1 MDGSFYISPDIV
13 LLTIVVLIIC
23 YLLSKIWQAQ
33 LETNF
38 KIKGNQIIIFKE
50 FQNLTSIF

>member
-38 KIKGNQIIIFKE
+38 KIKGNQIIILKE
-50 FQNLTSIF
+50 FQNLTLIF